1 MRQTTQKKI
10 RKQLTEFEKGQIV
23 AWHESG
29 YTDHTTI
36 RRFLFK
42 YCLTGS
48 FKRKEGSGRRRKTTA
63 REDRLII
70 REVRKKRKITAA
82 EIKRNFKLDVDER
95 TVLRRIH
102 SIGKFK
108 SYWSVKKP
116 FISESNR
123 KKRLQWA
130 KQYQNWIIEQLKNV
144 LWSDE
149 SPFCLRFSGRSRV
162 WRLHNERYDPLVTQP
177 TVKHDKK
184 SECMGMFYFIG
195 CWSFV

>member
-1 MRQTTQKKI
+1 MKKNVYCERKRNPKLFFLLQLSLFLSKHPMLNNAPDNSKKA

-29 YTDHTTI
+29 YTDHEIGKKLNRWCTTI

-42 YCLTGS
+42 YYLTGS

-70 REVRKKRKITAA
+70 REVRKNRKITAA

-130 KQYQNWIIEQLKNV
+130 KQYQNWTIEQWKNV
-144 LWSDE
+144 L
-149 SPFCLRFSGRSRV
+149 
-162 WRLHNERYDPLVTQP
+162 
-177 TVKHDKK
+177 
-184 SECMGMFYFIG
+184 
-195 CWSFV
+195 